1 MYDEVALLS
10 FDCPARTGLLGKAQD
25 TNSSDG
31 SSNSPSA
38 EAPPSGLLAAL
49 QWLLQHHPHRSLTA
63 SMGAWLLLTELGAT
77 SGKPQHAGSIRTAA
91 VAADA
96 ADVGVGPEQPF
107 SLADTLLPALATV
120 LQAYVDCGYA
130 NAARLPTAPIS
141 QVLVCTGSGRN
152 SGTGTPAVRRLGSR
166 ERLESSSS
174 PAATA
179 PLKKRGNTVA
189 VAQEG
194 SPGGHAPAEADAGA
208 VLKGTMHAVCLTDDP
223 STAVFNH
230 LLACLQSLQIQLL
243 VLAANMSVDSK
254 EQQQDAKAQVQDSR
268 PSLPLPHATNM
279 QVLAAANTYMQ
290 QCAGAAAEAAPGRQY
305 EHQTMLPLPAIAVE
319 ALAVVG
325 MDSLAAAQQLVELCS
340 KALQR
345 DCIQHLVLMRK
356 QQQQQEQNAGGEGTS
371 SSNDAASASSSIGG
385 SDSKADPAAVYR
397 LLLDSVSLQQAC
409 GVAVTED
416 CLGGLS
422 MAAHA
427 CTRAEVQQLLQ
438 QRGAELLRVLLRYIQ
453 HDPMQ
458 RHLQQVLDVEGSSSA
473 DGEAAEA
480 VAGAAQQERDC
491 FMPKR
496 CVACAQVFM
505 EVCSMGRRGVGKS
518 GVSPAVL
525 PNVFQ
530 LRPLKV
536 LVLPLVYLT

>member
-1 MYDEVALLS
+1 
-10 FDCPARTGLLGKAQD
+10 
-25 TNSSDG
+25 
-31 SSNSPSA
+31 
-38 EAPPSGLLAAL
+38 
-49 QWLLQHHPHRSLTA
+49 
-63 SMGAWLLLTELGAT
+63 
-77 SGKPQHAGSIRTAA
+77 
-91 VAADA
+91 
-96 ADVGVGPEQPF
+96 
-107 SLADTLLPALATV
+107 
-120 LQAYVDCGYA
+120 
-130 NAARLPTAPIS
+130 
-141 QVLVCTGSGRN
+141 
-152 SGTGTPAVRRLGSR
+152 
-166 ERLESSSS
+166 
-174 PAATA
+174 
-179 PLKKRGNTVA
+179 
-189 VAQEG
+189 
-194 SPGGHAPAEADAGA
+194 
-208 VLKGTMHAVCLTDDP
+208 MHAVCLTDDP

-416 CLGGLS
+416 CRGGLS